1 MADPLDFPDYTR
13 VTPASIH
20 QLTATAI
27 AAADELIVS
36 AERAATRTF
45 AATLQPLED
54 AATIVA
60 DSYGRGAF
68 LARVHPDPAV
78 RAAGIEAEEQVTKW
92 STELVF
98 RPGLY
103 TALTEFGATDEAHRL
118 TGPHRRLLDH
128 WLRDLERAGH
138 GLEAEVHEEL
148 RLLRQRLI
156 ELEVQFG
163 RNLDEWQDGLDLS
176 PDDLDGLPEEFIDGL
191 SAGSEPGT
199 LRVTL
204 DYPDYQPFMQQA
216 RRRDLRRAL
225 HDRFWNR
232 AAGPNVP
239 LLTEAVRLRHRIAE
253 LLGRESWAHHAM
265 EVKMARDPGH
275 VEALYA
281 SIVPA
286 LEAKASGELDAM
298 RARFAADHDD
308 DELQSWDWS
317 YYHFQ
322 QLRDDHGVDPN
333 VVAEYFPLQPT
344 IDGMLS
350 ITGDVFGLE
359 YRRVD
364 HPPGWH
370 DDVLLYEIRNAG
382 GDRPLA
388 YFYADLFPREGK
400 YGHAAAF
407 PLVYGRALAD
417 GSYRPP
423 VAAIVANFTK
433 PSGERPSLLRHSE
446 VLTLFHEFGHILH
459 FCLTR
464 VPLIRFSG
472 FDTEWDF
479 VEAPSQILEHWMWSP
494 EVLRRFA
501 RHHRTGEPIPDEL
514 VDRLVGARDLNVALH
529 TLRQV
534 FLGRVDLMLH
544 DGRADVDLEEIT
556 RAAWAYTQLPYP
568 EGTNRLASF
577 GHLMGGYDAGYY
589 GYLWA
594 KVYGD
599 DMFSVFQH
607 EGLLDPAVGARYR
620 REVLEQGGSRDAI
633 EHLREFL
640 GREPS
645 SEAFLRNLGI
655 EAAPST

>member
-1 MADPLDFPDYTR
+1 MADPHVLPDYSR
-13 VTPASIH
+13 VTPASIRE
-20 QLTATAI
+20 LTEKAI
-27 AAADELIVS
+27 AAADRRVAS
-36 AERAATRTF
+36 AERATPRTF
-45 AATLQPLED
+45 AVTLQPLED

-60 DSYGRGAF
+60 DAYGRGAF
-68 LARVHPDPAV
+68 LARVHPDTAV
-78 RAAGIEAEEQVTKW
+78 RDAAIDAEEQITKW

-103 TALTEFGATDEAHRL
+103 TALTGYGTTAEAEGL
-118 TGPHRRLLDH
+118 TGPRRRLLDH

-138 GLEAEVHEEL
+138 GLDPGEQERL
-148 RLLRQRLI
+148 RRLRHRLI

-163 RNLDEWQDGLDLS
+163 RNLDEWQDGLDVS
-176 PDDLDGLPEEFIDGL
+176 STDLDGLPTEYIESL
-191 SAGSEPGT
+191 EPGST
-199 LRVTL
+199 PETRRVTL

-232 AAGPNVP
+232 AAEANVP
-239 LLTEAVRLRHRIAE
+239 LLTEAIQIRHQIAQ
-253 LLGRESWAHHAM
+253 LLGHSSWAHHAM
-265 EVKMARDPGH
+265 EVKMARDPSA
-275 VEALYA
+275 VEALYE

-286 LEAKASGELDAM
+286 LEAGAAEELAM
-298 RARFAADHDD
+298 LRARFAVDNPD

-322 QLRDDHGVDPN
+322 QLREDCGVDPN
-333 VVAEYFPLQPT
+333 VVAEYLPLEAT
-344 IDGMLS
+344 IDGMFS
-350 ITGDVFGLE
+350 ITGEVFGLE
-359 YRRVD
+359 YHRVD
-364 HPPGWH
+364 DPAAWH
-370 DDVLLYEIRNAG
+370 DDVILYEIRNAG
-382 GDRPLA
+382 GARPLA
-388 YFYADLFPREGK
+388 YFYADLFPRDGK

-407 PLVYGRALAD
+407 PLVYGRALPD

-423 VAAIVANFTK
+423 VAAIVANFTR
-433 PSGERPSLLRHSE
+433 PSGDRPSLLRHTE
-446 VLTLFHEFGHILH
+446 ALTLFHEFGHILH

-479 VEAPSQILEHWMWSP
+479 VEAPSQILEHWMWRP
-494 EVLRRFA
+494 KVLRRFA
-501 RHHRTGEPIPDEL
+501 EHYRTGDPIPEDL
-514 VDRLVGARDLNVALH
+514 VDRLVAARDLNIALH

-534 FLGRVDLMLH
+534 FLGRADLMLH
-544 DGRADVDLEEIT
+544 DGRADIDLEEIT

-599 DMFSVFQH
+599 DMFSVFQE
-607 EGLLDPAVGARYR
+607 EGVLNPAVGERYR
-620 REVLEQGGSRDAI
+620 REVLEQGGARDAI
-633 EHLREFL
+633 EHLRRFL

-645 SEAFLRNLGI
+645 SDAFLRNLGI
-655 EAAPST
+655 VTAESD